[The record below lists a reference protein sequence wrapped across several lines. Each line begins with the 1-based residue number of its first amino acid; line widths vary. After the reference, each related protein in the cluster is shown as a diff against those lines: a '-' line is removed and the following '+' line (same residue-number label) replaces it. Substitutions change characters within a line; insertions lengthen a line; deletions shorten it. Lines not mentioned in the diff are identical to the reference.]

1 MRRLKICF
9 AALMIAMLFGMVTCA
24 YAENEIVPYASEDIV
39 SASVAISSN
48 KVITYKLYATS
59 LDTSIKVNYCYLYKK
74 NDDGSWKYMA
84 SMTKALPPTCTGTMV
99 ETCDASAYITES
111 GTYRVKA
118 SFTAGNSTVTRTSN
132 ERTFN

>member
-1 MRRLKICF
+1 MRRIVFL
-9 AALMIAMLFGMVTCA
+9 IAFVLLVMSLGLFTHV
-24 YAENEIVPYASEDIV
+24 YAETDILPFASDDVI

-48 KVITYKLYATS
+48 KVITYKLTATR
-59 LDTSIKVNYCYLYKK
+59 LDTSITVNYCYLYKK
-74 NDDGSWKYMA
+74 NVNGDWAYKA
-84 SMTKALPPTCTGTMV
+84 SLTKALPSDSVGTML

-118 SFTAGNSTVTRTSN
+118 SYTAGNSTVTRTSN